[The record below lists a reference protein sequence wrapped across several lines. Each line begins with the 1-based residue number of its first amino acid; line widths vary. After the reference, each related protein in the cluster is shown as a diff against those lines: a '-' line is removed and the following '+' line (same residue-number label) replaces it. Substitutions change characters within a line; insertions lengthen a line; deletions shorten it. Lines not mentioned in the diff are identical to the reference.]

1 MTAAAT
7 EKPVIAC
14 DRLWKVFGRRRAD
27 IAAVVAAGLDRDRAM
42 ERYRCVVAVADVTL
56 EVRRGEVF
64 CVMGLSGSGKSTL
77 VRLVNRLI
85 EPSAGR
91 VLIDGRDIGR
101 MAGPELRRLRN
112 RKIGMVF
119 QNMALLPHRTVRD
132 NVAFGLELRG
142 AAPDERWRRGEEMLA
157 AVRLQGW
164 GDRRPHELSGGMQQ
178 RVGLAR
184 ALASQPQLLLMD
196 EPFSALDPLIR
207 RELQDQFAELSAQLR
222 QTTVFITHDLDEAVR
237 LGHRIAVMKD
247 GRTIQ
252 VGTPEEI
259 VLAPAD
265 SYVRAFVQGISRLKL
280 VTAAAVMEPLPPA
293 AAQTLSQ
300 APRVPP
306 TASLDR
312 LIDAA
317 LTCDGPILV
326 ADNDTPTG
334 IVTGKALLKAIR
346 EHR

>member
-1 MTAAAT
+1 MSAAAT

-14 DRLWKVFGRRRAD
+14 ENLWKVFGRRHAD
-27 IAAVVAAGLDRDRAM
+27 IAAVIADGLDRGEAM
-42 ERYRCVVAVADVTL
+42 ERYRCVVAVAGATL
-56 EVRRGEVF
+56 EVRRGEIF

-112 RKIGMVF
+112 EKIGMVF

-132 NVAFGLELRG
+132 NVALGLELRG
-142 AAPDERWRRGEEMLA
+142 AAPDRRWARGEEMLA
-157 AVRLQGW
+157 AVRLEGW

-184 ALASQPQLLLMD
+184 ALACEPQLLLMD

-207 RELQDQFAELSAQLR
+207 RELQEQFAELSAQLR

-247 GRTIQ
+247 GRVIQ
-252 VGTPEEI
+252 TGTPEEI

-265 SYVRAFVQGISRLKL
+265 AYVRAFVQGISRLKL
-280 VTAAAVMEPLPPA
+280 ITAAAVMEPLAGA
-293 AAQTLSQ
+293 AGELCGAG
-300 APRVPP
+300 RVPP

-312 LIDAA
+312 LIDTAVA
-317 LTCDGPILV
+317 CEGPLLV
-326 ADNDTPTG
+326 ADGDTPVG
-334 IVTGKALLKAIR
+334 VVTGRALLKAIQA
-346 EHR
+346 HR